1 MKSRVGLVDLA
12 LESIFWT
19 GVLRNAAARVPELEL
34 FGWPA
39 DVRKYDLLF
48 GRQGLCGVELLGSVS
63 QGELAGDTLAFLG
76 RRSGASFCVAA
87 AEDLDEHLQA
97 SLGDGVLRQEVCGVL
112 VPIDLSKIDFSSADC
127 LLDPQG
133 LGVKVANL
141 AQTLALADPNRRRRI
156 GPDAQRDIEAKVF
169 EHGLIAKTLP

>member
-1 MKSRVGLVDLA
+1 MTSSSAGKGSVTLSSLA
-12 LESIFWT
+12 AS
-19 GVLRNAAARVPELEL
+19 ARVNLLETPL
-34 FGWPA
+34 
-39 DVRKYDLLF
+39 RS
-48 GRQGLCGVELLGSVS
+48 LGA
-63 QGELAGDTLAFLG
+63 EA
-76 RRSGASFCVAA
+76 ASFCVAA

-97 SLGDGVLRQEVCGVL
+97 SLGDGVLRQEVCGV

-156 GPDAQRDIEAKVF
+156 GPDAQRDVEAEVF